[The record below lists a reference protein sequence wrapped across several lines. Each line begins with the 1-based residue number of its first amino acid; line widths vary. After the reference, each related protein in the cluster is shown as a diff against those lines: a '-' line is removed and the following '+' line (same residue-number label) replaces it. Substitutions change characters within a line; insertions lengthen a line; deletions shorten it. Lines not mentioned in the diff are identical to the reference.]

1 MYVVYH
7 TTDFTNEEK
16 RNDLFSR
23 DEADTA
29 FSELWMIASQNDKML
44 RDIGWQTHMQIG
56 TADNWKA
63 AIQVIDPDNGDIV
76 MVHYWNYEEV
86 SND

>member
-7 TTDFTNEEK
+7 TTDFTDEGK

-23 DEADTA
+23 DEVDTA
-29 FSELWMIASQNDKML
+29 FSDLWMISSQNDKML
-44 RDIGWQTHMQIG
+44 RDIGWETHVQIG
-56 TADNWKA
+56 NLDNWKA